1 MNLKPGILSLLI
13 GTVLFSAGAAS
24 ADGRDGHRRD
34 RDDDRE
40 HRAGRPSLISVHVHG
55 PGCHHAPAP
64 APRPNGRYE
73 LRTTQRWV
81 QGYEER
87 VWVPEVC
94 HTKEKRHSRKT
105 VCRGGYYDTRHVA
118 GYYEPVEE
126 WVWVPVMYREHEHHE
141 HREYPERRGPNI
153 QVTARF

>member
-1 MNLKPGILSLLI
+1 MNLKSGILSLLI

-24 ADGRDGHRRD
+24 ADERRYDRDGDDRRD
-34 RDDDRE
+34 E
-40 HRAGRPSLISVHVHG
+40 RPSLISVHVHG

-87 VWVPEVC
+87 VWVPETC
-94 HTKEKRHSRKT
+94 RTKEKRHSRRT
-105 VCRGGYYDTRHVA
+105 VCRGGYYDTRQVA

-126 WVWVPVMYREHEHHE
+126 WVWVANPPRHERHGS
-141 HREYPERRGPNI
+141 GPSI

>member
-24 ADGRDGHRRD
+24 ADGRRHHGRDGD
-34 RDDDRE
+34 RG
-40 HRAGRPSLISVHVHG
+40 GRPSLISVHVHG
-55 PGCHHAPAP
+55 PSCHHAPAP
-64 APRPNGRYE
+64 APRPDGRYE

-87 VWVPEVC
+87 VWVPETC
-94 HTKEKRHSRKT
+94 YTKEKRHSRRT
-105 VCRGGYYDTRHVA
+105 VCRGGYYETRQVA

-126 WVWVPVMYREHEHHE
+126 WVWVPVQYREREAGYHE
-141 HREYPERRGPNI
+141 HRVPNI